1 MRTPFLAANW
11 KMNLTRREA
20 KNLVEDLVKQCHPL
34 QDREMVIAPPFHLL
48 GEVASWLQ
56 GKANFHLAAQ
66 NCHFKD
72 SGAFTGEVSAPMLKD
87 IGCHSV
93 IIGHSERRAMFGETD
108 ESCSKKVGAALA
120 QGLVPIL
127 CVGETLE
134 QSEAGRTREV
144 VVSQTRLGL
153 QGHSIQG
160 GNQLVIAYEPVWA
173 IGTGKTDTPEN
184 ANQTMSYIREELSN
198 LFGERIAQQVRLLYG
213 GSVKP
218 GNVDALMACHHI
230 DGALVGGASLE
241 AESFGRIVQFQTSAA
256 KA

>member
-48 GEVASWLQ
+48 GEVAGWLQ

-72 SGAFTGEVSAPMLKD
+72 AGAFTGEISAPMLKD

-120 QGLVPIL
+120 QGWFQSCASVRRSSKAKPEEPGKWWFLKL
-127 CVGETLE
+127 ASASKATAFKAETNWSSPTNRSGL
-134 QSEAGRTREV
+134 SAPAKPTPPKMPTR
-144 VVSQTRLGL
+144 
-153 QGHSIQG
+153 
-160 GNQLVIAYEPVWA
+160 P
-173 IGTGKTDTPEN
+173 
-184 ANQTMSYIREELSN
+184 
-198 LFGERIAQQVRLLYG
+198 
-213 GSVKP
+213 
-218 GNVDALMACHHI
+218 
-230 DGALVGGASLE
+230 
-241 AESFGRIVQFQTSAA
+241 
-256 KA
+256 